1 MILICYK
8 HRYYHLYFGG
18 IFKLFGQEL
27 FVMRVASTVLGAG
40 IMLVSFKIFKELK
53 LNIKWSI
60 LSSALL
66 FLFIKDNFYIDYNY
80 AILFITLVLIYAE
93 LKYKN
98 CGARYNLLIGLLAGA
113 TILLKQSTGIIISVI
128 TVIYLL
134 AEKRDNQTLK
144 AVTYRVCGV
153 LIPCI
158 ILLIYLL
165 ATNSVSSFIDYCV
178 LGIGTFKNSI
188 SYLKLLR
195 GGDLNAFLGMI
206 APVTL
211 VILFVV
217 NIVNIKQK
225 KIKSNASYL
234 ILFVNAVAEFTVL
247 YPIAD
252 KVHFVIA
259 TFPSILITLYYI
271 CKKIQEIKN
280 IKVSIFIEHFM
291 NIITISFVGILILQA
306 INDIYLYTQMDK
318 SVLNHFSNIPI
329 SSTLQDRI
337 IEVDEYIKDE
347 ERDVY
352 ILDSEAAVYMIP
364 LDKYNKD
371 FDMFLKGNLGSASEE
386 GQIEKIKNM
395 ENALILIKN
404 DKMALNWQT
413 PTKVIEY
420 VKTNLKKIG
429 TVSFFDVYVNFR
441 DGA

>member
-27 FVMRVASTVLGAG
+27 FVMRMASTVLGTG
-40 IMLVSFKIFKELK
+40 IIFVSFKILKELK
-53 LNIKWSI
+53 LNIKWSV

-80 AILFITLVLIYAE
+80 AILFIILVLIYIE

-98 CGARYNLLIGLLAGA
+98 YSTRYNLLIGLLAGI

-128 TVIYLL
+128 TVLYLL
-134 AEKRDNQTLK
+134 LEKRDKQTIK
-144 AVTYRVCGV
+144 AIVYRVCGV
-153 LIPCI
+153 LIPCL

-165 ATNSVSSFIDYCV
+165 ATNSMSSFIDYCI
-178 LGIGTFKNSI
+178 LGIGTFENSI
-188 SYLKLLR
+188 SYLKLLQ
-195 GGDLNAFLGMI
+195 GGDYNAFLSMI
-206 APVTL
+206 TPITL
-211 VILFVV
+211 VILFVL
-217 NIVNIKQK
+217 NIANIKQK
-225 KIKSNASYL
+225 KIKANVNYL
-234 ILFVNAVAEFTVL
+234 ILFVFALAQFTVV

-252 KVHFVIA
+252 AIHFKIA
-259 TFPSILITLYYI
+259 AFPTILIVLYYI

-329 SSTLQDRI
+329 SSTLQARI
-337 IEVDEYIKDE
+337 IEVDAYIKDE

-395 ENALILIKN
+395 ENAVILIKN

-420 VKTNLKKIG
+420 IKNNLEKIG
-429 TVSFFDVYVNFR
+429 TVSFFDVYITK
-441 DGA
+441 

>member
-1 MILICYK
+1 
-8 HRYYHLYFGG
+8 
-18 IFKLFGQEL
+18 
-27 FVMRVASTVLGAG
+27 MRVASTVLGAG

-66 FLFIKDNFYIDYNY
+66 FLFIKDSFYIDYNY

-98 CGARYNLLIGLLAGA
+98 YGARYNLLIGLLAGA

-134 AEKRDNQTLK
+134 AEKRDKQTLK

-234 ILFVNAVAEFTVL
+234 ILFVYAVAEFTVL

-386 GQIEKIKNM
+386 GQIEKIKNIK
-395 ENALILIKN
+395 NVVILIKN

-429 TVSFFDVYVNFR
+429 TVSFFDVYEF
-441 DGA
+441 

>member
-1 MILICYK
+1 MTLTCYK
-8 HRYYHLYFGG
+8 HRYYHLFCGG

-98 CGARYNLLIGLLAGA
+98 YGARYNLLIGLLAGA

-134 AEKRDNQTLK
+134 AEKRDKQTLK
-144 AVTYRVCGV
+144 AVAYRVCGV

-165 ATNSVSSFIDYCV
+165 ATNSMSSFIDYCV

-234 ILFVNAVAEFTVL
+234 ILFVYAVAEFTVL

-395 ENALILIKN
+395 KNAVILIKN

-429 TVSFFDVYVNFR
+429 TVSFFDVYEF
-441 DGA
+441 

>member
-27 FVMRVASTVLGAG
+27 LVMRIASTVLGAG

-80 AILFITLVLIYAE
+80 AILFIILVLIYVE

-98 CGARYNLLIGLLAGA
+98 YSTRYNLLIGLLAGL

-134 AEKRDNQTLK
+134 AEKRDKQTLK
-144 AVTYRVCGV
+144 AVAYRVCGV

-165 ATNSVSSFIDYCV
+165 ATNSMSSFIDYCV

-188 SYLKLLR
+188 SYLRLLR
-195 GGDLNAFLGMI
+195 GGDLTAIWGMI
-206 APVTL
+206 APLTL
-211 VILFVV
+211 VVLLVINL
-217 NIVNIKQK
+217 INIKRK
-225 KIKSNASYL
+225 VIKTKESNL
-234 ILFVNAVAEFTVL
+234 ILFVYAVAEFTVV

-259 TFPSILITLYYI
+259 AFPAILITLYYI

-318 SVLNHFSNIPI
+318 SLLNHFSNIPI
-329 SSTLQDRI
+329 SSTLQARI
-337 IEVDEYIKDE
+337 IEVDAYIKDE
-347 ERDVY
+347 EKDVY

-395 ENALILIKN
+395 ENAVILIKN

-420 VKTNLKKIG
+420 IKNNLEKIG
-429 TVSFFDVYVNFR
+429 TVSFFDVYEL
-441 DGA
+441 